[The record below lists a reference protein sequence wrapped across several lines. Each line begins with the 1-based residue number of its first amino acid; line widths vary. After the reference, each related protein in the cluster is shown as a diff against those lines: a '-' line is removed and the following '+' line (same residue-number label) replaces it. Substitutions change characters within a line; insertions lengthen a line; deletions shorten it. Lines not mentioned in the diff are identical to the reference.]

1 MNTSANPFLDH
12 KQRRVLYGDA
22 HRLTQR
28 TSALNTAKISGPPVA
43 EVIAGLGP
51 ARPRCVLDVGCGRGG
66 TTAHLARA
74 WSPTKLTALDASAA
88 LLDQARARVTEHAP
102 GIAARVR
109 FVCADFHDIP
119 APSRSADVIVAA
131 FCLYH
136 APNPGVVLAEF
147 RRCLRPGG
155 RIILV
160 TKSADSYTALDDLV
174 TASGLDPDATRQPSL
189 YESFHSGNA
198 ETITAQHLRVD
209 TVVHHQHRFHFTDA
223 AHTARYV
230 ATNPKYRLPERELD
244 TLTERLDTVLRGR
257 GVVTDSIVT
266 YIVAGKT

>member
-12 KQRRVLYGDA
+12 KQRHVLYGDA

-28 TSALNTAKISGPPVA
+28 TSALSAAKISGAAVA

-51 ARPRCVLDVGCGRGG
+51 SRPSCVLDVGCGRGG
-66 TTAHLARA
+66 TTAYLARA
-74 WSPTKLTALDASAA
+74 WSPDHLTALDASAA
-88 LLDQARARVTEHAP
+88 MLDQARARVTEHAP
-102 GIAARVR
+102 DIAGRVR

-119 APSRSADVIVAA
+119 ALDDHVDVIVAA

-136 APNPGVVLAEF
+136 APKPGTVLAEF

-160 TKSADSYTALDDLV
+160 TKSADSYAALDELV
-174 TASGLDPDATRQPSL
+174 AASGLDPDATRRPSL

-209 TVVHHQHRFHFTDA
+209 TVAHHQHRFHFTDA

-230 ATNPKYRLPERELD
+230 ATNPKYRLPQQELD
-244 TLTERLDTVLRGR
+244 TLTERLDTVLRGH
-257 GVVTDSIVT
+257 GVATDSAVT
-266 YIVAGKT
+266 YVVASKT